1 MMPQEY
7 RHILKKLEAKSK
19 AYGRKSLK
27 LMVDVKDDQVKQ
39 ATFKAK
45 QLEDKIKQVKI
56 DAYSVLKTE
65 DRDLNILLDEL
76 RRMQELQ

>member
-1 MMPQEY
+1 
-7 RHILKKLEAKSK
+7 
-19 AYGRKSLK
+19 
-27 LMVDVKDDQVKQ
+27 MVDVKDDQVKQ